1 MVTVRGGG
9 AEAGFC
15 VVAGG
20 GAEQRWERMA
30 ETKLLT
36 ADPKAG
42 FLAHAEEIRAAIE
55 RVLESGHYILGPEVE
70 AFEREWAAYLGNG
83 HAVGVANGTEAIEL
97 ALRAVGVRR
106 GDAVATVANTVSAT
120 AAAIEQIGA
129 RLVFVEIDPATMTMS
144 AEALEAV
151 LRKEGGAVKAV
162 VPVHLYGHPA
172 EIGRIVDVA
181 KKFGAKVVEDCAQA
195 HGASVGGSKV
205 GTWGEAA
212 AFSFYPTKNLGA
224 LGDGG
229 AVFSKEAGVA
239 ERVRSLRQYGW
250 RERYV
255 SEAAGRNSRLD
266 EVQAAVL
273 RVKLKYLDEENA
285 KRRELAGRY
294 VAGLKRG
301 AVRLPEVAAGV
312 EHVWHQFVVRT
323 ERREE
328 LRAFLA
334 ERGIGCGVL
343 YPVPLHKQP
352 AYAQAVSLP
361 ETERACAE
369 VLSLPVHPGLG
380 AADVDRVC
388 EEVIRWARS

>member
-1 MVTVRGGG
+1 
-9 AEAGFC
+9 
-15 VVAGG
+15 
-20 GAEQRWERMA
+20 MA
-30 ETKLLT
+30 EITLLT

-55 RVLESGHYILGPEVE
+55 RVLASGHYILGPEVD
-70 AFEREWAAYLGNG
+70 AFEREWAAYLGG
-83 HAVGVANGTEAIEL
+83 GYAVGVANGTEAIEL
-97 ALRAVGVRR
+97 ALRAVGVRL

-144 AEALEAV
+144 AEALEEV
-151 LRKEGGAVKAV
+151 LGKESGRVKAV

-172 EIGRIVDVA
+172 DMPRIGEVA

-195 HGASVGGSKV
+195 HGAMVGGRKV

-229 AVFSKEAGVA
+229 AVFLRDAEVA
-239 ERVRSLRQYGW
+239 ERVRLLRQYGW
-250 RERYV
+250 RERYR
-255 SEAAGRNSRLD
+255 SEVAGRNSRLD
-266 EVQAAVL
+266 ELQAAVL
-273 RVKLKYLDEENA
+273 RVKLKYLEEENA
-285 KRRELAGRY
+285 KRRELAERY
-294 VAGLKRG
+294 RE
-301 AVRLPEVAAGV
+301 RLGIACKQAPTWRMPEVGAGV

-328 LRAFLA
+328 LKAFLA
-334 ERGIGCGVL
+334 ERGVGCAVL
-343 YPVPLHKQP
+343 YPVPLHRQA

-369 VLSLPVHPGLG
+369 VLSLPVHPGLTV
-380 AADVDRVC
+380 ADVDRVC
-388 EEVIRWARS
+388 GEILRWMDA